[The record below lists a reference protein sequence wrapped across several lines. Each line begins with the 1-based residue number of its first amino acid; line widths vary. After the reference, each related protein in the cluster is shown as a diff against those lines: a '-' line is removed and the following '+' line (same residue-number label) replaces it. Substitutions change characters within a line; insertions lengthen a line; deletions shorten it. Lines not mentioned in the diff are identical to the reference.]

1 MCPRPLSGR
10 SGSVYDDWRCWLRE
24 PQNDVFRAVGG
35 ELEARYAMLSVTLN
49 EALALCREGA
59 LRKAQQEASCCGEL
73 AGLLAMGL
81 EGTLQAV
88 ESHARH
94 YGTLPNAAPLNPANF
109 RVSRSQRVAWVHTVL
124 CRVLFSDRSQ
134 FFHKL
139 RTLEELVEDLAAQ
152 FHETTLELAG
162 GAATDAVPLW
172 EILDQQHYDLNT
184 CLRETVVVL
193 KSFLRVLPEEEVDA
207 FRQSLETQARAS
219 AVERHERRPAP
230 WDRRLALISR
240 K

>member
-1 MCPRPLSGR
+1 MRPRPLSGR
-10 SGSVYDDWRCWLRE
+10 SGSVSDDWRCWLRE
-24 PQNDVFRAVGG
+24 PQNDVFRAVAG

-49 EALALCREGA
+49 EALALCRGGA

-73 AGLLAMGL
+73 AGRLATGL
-81 EGTLQAV
+81 EATLRALQ
-88 ESHARH
+88 SHARH
-94 YGTLPNAAPLNPANF
+94 YGTLPNAAPLDPANF
-109 RVSRSQRVAWVHTVL
+109 RISRSQRVAWVHMVL

-139 RTLEELVEDLAAQ
+139 RTLEELVADLAAQ
-152 FHETTLELAG
+152 FHETTVELAD
-162 GAATDAVPLW
+162 GATTDTATLW
-172 EILDQQHYDLNT
+172 EALDQQHYDLNT

-193 KSFLRVLPEEEVDA
+193 KSFLRVLPEEEVDD
-207 FRQSLETQARAS
+207 FRQGLQAQARAS
-219 AVERHERRPAP
+219 AVEGHERRPAA